1 MRDRF
6 LAFAGCVVVLGALG
20 TAACSSLLAPKSP
33 KLTRFE
39 CQARALQPALGDVFD
54 TEALLRDLYAG
65 KADLGQALQ
74 SAHATAD
81 EVNALL
87 NALHACEAPAAP
99 PPAIDPGAPS

>member
-1 MRDRF
+1 MTVRTRF
-6 LAFAGCVVVLGALG
+6 LALAVAAVLG
-20 TAACSSLLAPKSP
+20 TVACSSLLRPKSP

-39 CQARALQPALGDVFD
+39 CQAKALEPALGDVFD
-54 TEALLRDLYAG
+54 TEQLLRDLYAG